1 MEAEVSICH
10 CVDRALDGR
19 ILYKKMLDLGVIQFS
34 DLTLAN
40 KEYKEKKSLNLSLET
55 WKICIHLKGT
65 MGTDI
70 CFMCLNALA
79 CKGVITAPNTLQMA
93 VPHSPPQDVTSF
105 LPHMPPFMFPF
116 I

>member
-1 MEAEVSICH
+1 MP
-10 CVDRALDGR
+10 
-19 ILYKKMLDLGVIQFS
+19 DLGVIQFS

-70 CFMCLNALA
+70 CFMSLNALA
-79 CKGVITAPNTLQMA
+79 CKGVITALNTANGSSPQSFTRRHLLSSSYA
-93 VPHSPPQDVTSF
+93 ALHVPFHLTTFSSPP
-105 LPHMPPFMFPF
+105 PPD
-116 I
+116 ITCEK